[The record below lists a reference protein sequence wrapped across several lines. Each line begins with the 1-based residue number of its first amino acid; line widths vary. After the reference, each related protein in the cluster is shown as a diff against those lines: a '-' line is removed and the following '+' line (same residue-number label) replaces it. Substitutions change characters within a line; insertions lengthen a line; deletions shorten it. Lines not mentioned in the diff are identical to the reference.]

1 MKNLKNK
8 LNFQLK
14 KKNIKEDFNNFEYI
28 SYNTAYEK
36 KIIFHINLMRILMT
50 KEVFL
55 INIYHNSWQNI
66 NLKTNQSQIF
76 MLNLKQQKNCR
87 LGKSNSLQLPK
98 ILNK

>member
-1 MKNLKNK
+1 MILLIKKCNK
-8 LNFQLK
+8 KTK
-14 KKNIKEDFNNFEYI
+14 KQIEFSTKKENIKEDFNNFEYI

-66 NLKTNQSQIF
+66 NLKTN
-76 MLNLKQQKNCR
+76 
-87 LGKSNSLQLPK
+87 
-98 ILNK
+98 

>member
-1 MKNLKNK
+1 MILLIKKYNK
-8 LNFQLK
+8 KTK
-14 KKNIKEDFNNFEYI
+14 KQIEFSTKKENIKEDFNNFEYI

-66 NLKTNQSQIF
+66 NLKTN
-76 MLNLKQQKNCR
+76 
-87 LGKSNSLQLPK
+87 
-98 ILNK
+98 